1 MIEIKN
7 LCFKYDN
14 GYEALK
20 NINMEIKEGQI
31 IGLIGEN
38 GSGKSTLFLSILG
51 INKKSQ
57 GDILFRGESI
67 SYKKTFMRD
76 YRKKV
81 NMVLQD
87 PDKQIFYSDVYSDIA
102 FGLKNLGLSDNEIKK
117 RVNSSLEDLEISNL
131 KDKAV
136 HYLSYGQKKRL
147 TIAGV
152 LAMNPELILLDEP
165 TAGLDPRLTKQM
177 VKTIKKL
184 KDNSKTILVSS
195 HDMDFIYEV
204 CDYIYVINKGQIIS
218 NGKPEEVFID
228 EEKIISAGL
237 SLPMLVKLHV
247 NTNLPLFK
255 DEDRLYKYINKYKNN
270 NQ

>member
-20 NINMEIKEGQI
+20 NINMEIKERQI

-102 FGLKNLGLSDNEIKK
+102 FG
-117 RVNSSLEDLEISNL
+117 
-131 KDKAV
+131 
-136 HYLSYGQKKRL
+136 
-147 TIAGV
+147 
-152 LAMNPELILLDEP
+152 
-165 TAGLDPRLTKQM
+165 
-177 VKTIKKL
+177 
-184 KDNSKTILVSS
+184 
-195 HDMDFIYEV
+195 
-204 CDYIYVINKGQIIS
+204 QI
-218 NGKPEEVFID
+218 GR
-228 EEKIISAGL
+228 A
-237 SLPMLVKLHV
+237 HV
-247 NTNLPLFK
+247 
-255 DEDRLYKYINKYKNN
+255 
-270 NQ
+270 

>member
-57 GDILFRGESI
+57 GDILFKGKSI

-102 FGLKNLGLSDNEIKK
+102 FGLKNLGLNDKEIDE
-117 RVNSSLEDLEISNL
+117 RINSSLETLEISNL

-147 TIAGV
+147 AIAGV

-204 CDYIYVINKGQIIS
+204 CDYIYVINKGEIICQGNTS
-218 NGKPEEVFID
+218 EVFLD
-228 EEKIISAGL
+228 QDKIRGAGL
-237 SLPMLVKLHV
+237 DLPTLARLHV
-247 NTNLPLFK
+247 NTGLPLFK
-255 DEDRLYKYINKYKNN
+255 NEDQLYKYLIENK
-270 NQ
+270 

>member
-57 GDILFRGESI
+57 GDILFKGKSI

-102 FGLKNLGLSDNEIKK
+102 FGLKNLGLNDKEIDE
-117 RVNSSLEDLEISNL
+117 RINSSLETLEISNL

-147 TIAGV
+147 AIAGV

-184 KDNSKTILVSS
+184 KDNKTILISS

-204 CDYIYVINKGQIIS
+204 CDYIYIINKGEIIGE
-218 NGKPEEVFID
+218 GKTEEVFLD
-228 EEKIISAGL
+228 KDKIIDAGL
-237 SLPMLVKLHV
+237 ALPTLVRLHL
-247 NTNLPLFK
+247 NTKLPLLR
-255 DEDRLYKYINKYKNN
+255 DEYKLYEYINKYKNDK
-270 NQ
+270 